1 MTKNT
6 TEELREQLVME
17 ISELRATACNA
28 YQRFH
33 GQEEGEDPVMD
44 RYWKQERK
52 AEEKLYLAIEQL
64 ISNREKLARI
74 DELEN
79 LPWKRIDKYGIN
91 TPYVTKKWLTERKAT
106 LRKELDREE
115 PTHE

>member
-1 MTKNT
+1 MSKDTTDEQMKHYEKIIEQFDSVHMPAKQREIIMT
-6 TEELREQLVME
+6 E
-17 ISELRATACNA
+17 
-28 YQRFH
+28 
-33 GQEEGEDPVMD
+33 
-44 RYWKQERK
+44 
-52 AEEKLYLAIEQL
+52 IEQL

>member
-1 MTKNT
+1 MSRNT
-6 TEELREQLVME
+6 TDLDEQILLALAKPYLHE
-17 ISELRATACNA
+17 RAEA
-28 YQRFH
+28 
-33 GQEEGEDPVMD
+33 V
-44 RYWKQERK
+44 K
-52 AEEKLYLAIEQL
+52 QL